1 MSRNHIWQLEF
12 ILESL
17 KQNAK
22 VSKEISDRY
31 HSVGD
36 QHEKGIGVGLD
47 ISRKNLTPIIEKLD
61 TLLLE
66 MSPYME
72 EDIEFEDKEYA

>member
-1 MSRNHIWQLEF
+1 MNRNHVWRLEF

-17 KQNAK
+17 KQQAK
-22 VSKEISDRY
+22 ISEEVSKEFRST
-31 HSVGD
+31 GD
-36 QHEKGIGVGLD
+36 QHEKGIGAGLD
-47 ISRKNLTPIIEKLD
+47 ISRKNLAPIIERLD
-61 TLLLE
+61 ALLLE